1 MKTRQQRIKQRAQK
15 RERREHKEQSHFT
28 DPMTGKQAR
37 KISKAEANMAYGE
50 ADRAIKGQIRSSA
63 QQQKR
68 VGSWYDTFANE
79 IAASRGEV
87 QGAYDKANAGIAG
100 TIQTAAAD
108 DAARTAAVDANAANF
123 AALTGGPADT
133 GGARTAAAAQGQRN
147 LYGATLAAPV
157 AAQGA
162 NAYAYLTNEKNT
174 ARGEGIYQKIQERKR
189 RQSLQQD
196 RKALL
201 KEKGQ
206 YRISKLNEMRDTEK
220 DRALERWKV
229 NKAFPLEK
237 QAAATD
243 AADTAFDNQIAAR
256 NAATAEKNANSTAYN
271 AHHEDGEGKGPTQSE
286 RREQKQNWNDAKAAA
301 RTLFESRKW
310 PSWEKLTQA
319 VMNQSE
325 VSPAMARA
333 AVKKLR
339 ERVERDAKPGEIAD
353 KATPSPLG

>member
-1 MKTRQQRIKQRAQK
+1 
-15 RERREHKEQSHFT
+15 
-28 DPMTGKQAR
+28 
-37 KISKAEANMAYGE
+37 
-50 ADRAIKGQIRSSA
+50 
-63 QQQKR
+63 
-68 VGSWYDTFANE
+68 V
-79 IAASRGEV
+79 
-87 QGAYDKANAGIAG
+87 
-100 TIQTAAAD
+100 
-108 DAARTAAVDANAANF
+108 
-123 AALTGGPADT
+123 DT

-229 NKAFPLEK
+229 NKAFPLEQ
-237 QAAATD
+237 QAAAAD
-243 AADTAFDNQIAAR
+243 AADTAHDNRVADR

-271 AHHEDGEGKGPTQSE
+271 AHHEDGEGKGPTGAE
-286 RREQKQNWNDAKAAA
+286 KRDKRAEWNSAKAAA
-301 RTLFESRKW
+301 RTLFEKRKW
-310 PSWEKLTQA
+310 KSWAELTNA
-319 VMNQSE
+319 VINQGD
-325 VSPAMARA
+325 VDPAFAKRA
-333 AVKKLR
+333 
-339 ERVERDAKPGEIAD
+339 VERIRKKEEQRQKPEQVSEQ
-353 KATPSPLG
+353 ATPNPF